1 MLMNDM
7 SILSNWCSKCIVINP
22 SLLNLKSVEYI
33 TMQRNISLSSWW
45 LQLTQSTI
53 ATMTGNYISTKLKC
67 LKEEMTQYL
76 IETTM
81 HGFRYLVYSRNNVE
95 RMIWWVLIC
104 ITVIAST
111 VMVIDNCAYS
121 IRNPI
126 ITTIETTVVQKVRMQ

>member
-1 MLMNDM
+1 M
-7 SILSNWCSKCIVINP
+7 
-22 SLLNLKSVEYI
+22 
-33 TMQRNISLSSWW
+33 
-45 LQLTQSTI
+45 QLTQSTI
-53 ATMTGNYISTKLKC
+53 AKMTGNYISTKLKC

-95 RMIWWVLIC
+95 RAIWWVLIC

-111 VMVIDNCAYS
+111 VMVIDNCVYS